1 MRLLSL
7 ELEKFG
13 AFADLRI
20 AFRPDARLHVVY
32 GPNEAGKSTA
42 LAAVGALLFGVP
54 ERTPYASRFL
64 DQLRVGAEIVSAD
77 GRRLKFCRRKGRRT
91 TLLDGS
97 GDPLPDDALAPFLG
111 GLSQDVFEQ
120 SFGLDAAKLRAGG
133 EEMLRA
139 DGDVGASLVGR
150 GVRPAGARPNCVAR
164 LRRKRTEFSPRAP
177 AKTAVSTRR
186 SSASTLHAPPFA
198 KRSFAAIPG

>member
-13 AFADLRI
+13 AFAELRI
-20 AFRPDARLHVVY
+20 AFRQDARLHVVY

-54 ERTPYASRFL
+54 ERTPYASRFPG
-64 DQLRVGAEIVSAD
+64 QLRVGAEIAAAD
-77 GRRLKFCRRKGRRT
+77 GRRLKFWRRKGRRT
-91 TLLDGS
+91 TLLDGA

-111 GLSQDVFEQ
+111 GLSQGSV
-120 SFGLDAAKLRAGG
+120 RAVV
-133 EEMLRA
+133 RT
-139 DGDVGASLVGR
+139 GR
-150 GVRPAGARPNCVAR
+150 GEVAAPAARKCCRRTATLARASWRRRPACGVLPNCVVR
-164 LRRKRTEFSPRAP
+164 LKAKPTAFSLRAP

-186 SSASTLHAPPFA
+186 SSASTPHAPQFA
-198 KRSFAAIPG
+198 KRNSAAMHG

>member
-54 ERTPYASRFL
+54 ERTPYASRFPRAVARRRG
-64 DQLRVGAEIVSAD
+64 DRGRWTVAASSSGGARGA
-77 GRRLKFCRRKGRRT
+77 RT

-111 GLSQDVFEQ
+111 G
-120 SFGLDAAKLRAGG
+120 
-133 EEMLRA
+133 
-139 DGDVGASLVGR
+139 
-150 GVRPAGARPNCVAR
+150 P
-164 LRRKRTEFSPRAP
+164 
-177 AKTAVSTRR
+177 
-186 SSASTLHAPPFA
+186 
-198 KRSFAAIPG
+198 